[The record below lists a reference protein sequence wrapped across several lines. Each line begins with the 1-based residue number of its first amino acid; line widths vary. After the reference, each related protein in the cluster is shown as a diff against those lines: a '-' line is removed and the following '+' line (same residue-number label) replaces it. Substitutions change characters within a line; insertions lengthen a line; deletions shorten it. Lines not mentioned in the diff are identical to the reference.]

1 MTLQEHYEDRL
12 YVLRCGQIH
21 LRELLKERKTSKAQL
36 IWRGLKGAYRRVMQ
50 CKSQLGES
58 KCG

>member
-21 LRELLKERKTSKAQL
+21 LRELLKESVNTTP
-36 IWRGLKGAYRRVMQ
+36 
-50 CKSQLGES
+50 
-58 KCG
+58 